1 MTTNGCGYD
10 TSNDDARSVT
20 KHERSNTI
28 RIRGSKDRYR
38 GCKREEVGGCEK
50 KRRKRTRPSVG
61 SSSDELSN
69 VSTKRSKDFR
79 KSRAID
85 EMRLVFEGNYANPW
99 RRTARETGTK
109 GSRAESEKLASR
121 FHTKYAIKKGECE
134 MQRDDEWVGK
144 RREGKRIA
152 EEDSKKVFGEGVRLK
167 GVGRKGE
174 DAANRT
180 KKQSEEASGYRANE
194 E

>member
-1 MTTNGCGYD
+1 MVPKIDIADVKGKKSG
-10 TSNDDARSVT
+10 DAR
-20 KHERSNTI
+20 KKEE
-28 RIRGSKDRYR
+28 KELDRAFNLQ
-38 GCKREEVGGCEK
+38 G
-50 KRRKRTRPSVG
+50 G

-69 VSTKRSKDFR
+69 VSTKRSKEFR